1 VIRPARLDERERLHA
16 LQSNLRE
23 PNSALLAYAVE
34 GPPLVLV
41 ATENGVP
48 VGYLVAFYDDEGG
61 YVAEIAVAP
70 AHRREGRAKRLLTT
84 IFDRLRNEG
93 CSRVRLAVHPEN
105 EAARELYQSLG
116 FEEVYREDE
125 YYDDGSEGIVLGR
138 EL

>member
-1 VIRPARLDERERLHA
+1 LRE
-16 LQSNLRE
+16 LQSHLRE
-23 PNSALLAYAVE
+23 PNSALLTYAVE

-41 ATENGVP
+41 ATESGVP

-61 YVAEIAVAP
+61 YVAEITVAP

-84 IFDRLRNEG
+84 TFDRLRNEG

-116 FEEVYREDE
+116 FEEVYRENE